1 MKALF
6 TYALMICSVVLF
18 AQKDTVAGQ
27 VFNLKNL
34 PKMVDSNRILTSI
47 LRGASTNSLENLRIH
62 YSTLKPNHKLR
73 PSHIQKN
80 DEELIIVREGKLTVT
95 INNKT
100 KTIGAG
106 SVLLIMP
113 DDEQMMNNLD
123 TSDVSYYVFIYHSK
137 TPKNSVRADTSGG
150 SLILDWNDIAFK
162 PHDKG
167 GRRDFFN
174 RPTAM
179 FKRFEMHVTNLNQGL
194 KSHEPHTH
202 FAEEI
207 ILMVKGDTKMQIGN
221 SFYEGTAGDLFF
233 LPSNTPHNLINTGEG
248 QAVYFAF
255 QFD

>member
-1 MKALF
+1 MKVII
-6 TYALMICSVVLF
+6 TYALMFCSVALF

-27 VFNLKNL
+27 VFKLKKL
-34 PKMVDSNRILTSI
+34 PQMADSNRILTSI
-47 LRGASTNSLENLRIH
+47 LRGGSTNSLENLRIH
-62 YSTLKPNHKLR
+62 YSTLKPKHKLR
-73 PSHIQKN
+73 PSHKQKD

-113 DDEQMMNNLD
+113 EDEQMMNNLD
-123 TSDVSYYVFIYHSK
+123 TSDVSYYVFIYRSK
-137 TPKNSVRADTSGG
+137 APKNSVRADTSGG

-207 ILMVKGDTKMQIGN
+207 ILMVKGDAKMQIGN
-221 SFYEGTAGDLFF
+221 ASYEGTAGDLFF
-233 LPSNTPHNLINTGEG
+233 LPSNAPHNLINMGEG